1 MGWQF
6 LGNYSVQSSCSNTV
20 KPVLNG
26 HLKIEETKLLK
37 TDGSFMLLLSGR
49 LRRVLLYTMPLLSIL
64 LMKGE
69 F

>member
-6 LGNYSVQSSCSNTV
+6 LGNYNVQSSYSNTV

-26 HLKIEETKLLK
+26 YSKIEETKLLK

-49 LRRVLLYTMPLLSIL
+49 LRMVLLYTMPLLSIF

-69 F
+69 L